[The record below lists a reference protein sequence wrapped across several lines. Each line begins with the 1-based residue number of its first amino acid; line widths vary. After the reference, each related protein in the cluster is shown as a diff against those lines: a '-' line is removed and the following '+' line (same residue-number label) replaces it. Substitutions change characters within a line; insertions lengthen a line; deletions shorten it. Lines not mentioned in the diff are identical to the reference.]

1 MISPGEQ
8 RAKHLSNNSP
18 GTNGA
23 MPFYKLTAT
32 MVELSLRRRLPD
44 LNIEVSIKPDSHS
57 PEVKSQVI
65 SINTS
70 GATKQEGRK
79 ADLSRESMAVASK
92 QELWRTYISRIN
104 DQSVKILLRLRT
116 RSGFLAF
123 ALLALPSVYVFL
135 HKSESQPQKPA
146 MVQQQLPPAVPS
158 IPPQNVDNHAR
169 EVITKKAK
177 PRRQRSDYVA
187 KDTYVYY
194 GTGGKPSK

>member
-32 MVELSLRRRLPD
+32 MVELSLRPSLPD
-44 LNIEVSIKPDSHS
+44 LNIEVSKPDSHS

-70 GATKQEGRK
+70 GATKEQSRK
-79 ADLSRESMAVASK
+79 ADLPRQSRAVPSK

-104 DQSVKILLRLRT
+104 DQSVKILCRLRT
-116 RSGFLAF
+116 RSGILALS
-123 ALLALPSVYVFL
+123 LLALPCLYVFL
-135 HKSESQPQKPA
+135 HKFNSQSQKPA
-146 MVQQQLPPAVPS
+146 IVQQQLPPAVPT
-158 IPPQNVDNHAR
+158 IPPQSIDDHAQDAR
-169 EVITKKAK
+169 PQKAK
-177 PRRQRSDYVA
+177 SRRQRSDYVA

-194 GTGGKPSK
+194 GTDGKPTK